1 MMGPGQDRHQR
12 VSFEPRQES
21 QTVSRMQIFDF
32 PDIPALLNGV
42 EIELVPRCQGSK
54 LWTRDVSQRA
64 EEDSTDDRVN
74 GIRKLQSNQAEHDI
88 CPGEHG

>member
-1 MMGPGQDRHQR
+1 MGPGQDRHQR
-12 VSFEPRQES
+12 VNFEPRQES

-54 LWTRDVSQRA
+54 LWSRDVSQRA
-64 EEDSTDDRVN
+64 EEYSTDDRVN
-74 GIRKLQSNQAEHDI
+74 GIRKQESKHADRNLRQ
-88 CPGEHG
+88 